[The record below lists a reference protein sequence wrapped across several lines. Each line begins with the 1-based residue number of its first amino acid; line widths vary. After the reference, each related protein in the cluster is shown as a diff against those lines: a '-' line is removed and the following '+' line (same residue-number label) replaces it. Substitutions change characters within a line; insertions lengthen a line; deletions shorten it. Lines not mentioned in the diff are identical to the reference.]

1 MTRAIRWLRAVRR
14 GQRGLA
20 LAEVLVAFFLLFV
33 VTLAVLEMLSMAF
46 MVNQAANMRTELAY
60 KAQLVVE
67 QLRIQS
73 AIPGTN
79 PCCPLDSGTDMLIP
93 TTGTDLCF
101 QNYWGPGGANIVE
114 ENARYQIRFRLTDI
128 AGGHRRVV
136 VEAVPAAAGGYRYLG
151 EQATAVGKAVRYVG
165 EI

>member
-1 MTRAIRWLRAVRR
+1 MRRRGRMVPTTRR

-33 VTLAVLEMLSMAF
+33 ITLAVLEMLSMAF
-46 MVNQAANMRTELAY
+46 MVNQAAGMRTELAY

-73 AIPGTN
+73 AIPTAN
-79 PCCPLDSGTDMLIP
+79 ACCPLDAGDVVTLPVSSSCMAT
-93 TTGTDLCF
+93 
-101 QNYWGPGGANIVE
+101 YWGPSAANIIE
-114 ENARYQIRFRLTDI
+114 PEARYQIFYQVTDGPGGSRF
-128 AGGHRRVV
+128 VV
-136 VEAVPAAAGGYRYLG
+136 VEAAPTAVGNYRYLG
-151 EQATAVGKAVRYVG
+151 ETQREAVGKVVRYVA

>member
-1 MTRAIRWLRAVRR
+1 MRRARRLLRALWR

-20 LAEVLVAFFLLFV
+20 LVEVLVAFFLLFV
-33 VTLAVLEMLSMAF
+33 ITLAVLEMLSMAF
-46 MVNQAANMRTELAY
+46 MVNQAASMRTELAY

-73 AIPGTN
+73 AVPGTN
-79 PCCPLDSGTDMLIP
+79 VCCPLDSGSDVLIP
-93 TTGTDLCF
+93 TGAADTCF
-101 QNYWGPGGANIVE
+101 QSYWGPGGANIVE
-114 ENARYQIRFRLTDI
+114 VDARYEIRYRLTEI
-128 AGGHRRVV
+128 AGGHRRVL
-136 VEAVPAAAGGYRYLG
+136 VEAVPKATGSFRYLG

>member
-1 MTRAIRWLRAVRR
+1 MRRPGRNAQKPRR

-33 VTLAVLEMLSMAF
+33 ITLAVLEMLSMAF
-46 MVNQAANMRTELAY
+46 MVNQAAGMRTELAY

-73 AIPGTN
+73 AIPGAN
-79 PCCPLDSGTDMLIP
+79 ACCPLDAGGVVVLPVDNACLAS
-93 TTGTDLCF
+93 
-101 QNYWGPGGANIVE
+101 YWGPTAANIIE
-114 ENARYQIRFRLTDI
+114 PEARYQIRYQVTDGP
-128 AGGHRRVV
+128 GGSRFVV
-136 VEAVPAAAGGYRYLG
+136 VEAAPTTVGGYRYLG
-151 EQATAVGKAVRYVG
+151 EQQREATGKVVRYVA

>member
-1 MTRAIRWLRAVRR
+1 MKPVARR

-33 VTLAVLEMLSMAF
+33 ITLAVLEMLSMAF
-46 MVNQAANMRTELAY
+46 MVNQAAAMRTELTY

-73 AIPGTN
+73 AIPGAN
-79 PCCPLDSGTDMLIP
+79 ACCPLEPGGVQILPIDNGCLAS
-93 TTGTDLCF
+93 
-101 QNYWGPGGANIVE
+101 YWGPAAANIIE
-114 ENARYQIRFRLTDI
+114 PEARYQIRYQVTD
-128 AGGHRRVV
+128 GGGGSRFVV
-136 VEAVPAAAGGYRYLG
+136 VEAAPTTDGSYRYLG
-151 EQATAVGKAVRYVG
+151 DHQREATGKVVRYVA